1 LRRITLLEW
10 QYIEAGSFQQNIPFK
25 KTSNQSVCR
34 HLANTCLDRVKD
46 GLGTAKCFP

>member
-1 LRRITLLEW
+1 LRKITILEW

-34 HLANTCLDRVKD
+34 HLANTYLDRVKD
-46 GLGTAKCFP
+46 GLGTEKCFP